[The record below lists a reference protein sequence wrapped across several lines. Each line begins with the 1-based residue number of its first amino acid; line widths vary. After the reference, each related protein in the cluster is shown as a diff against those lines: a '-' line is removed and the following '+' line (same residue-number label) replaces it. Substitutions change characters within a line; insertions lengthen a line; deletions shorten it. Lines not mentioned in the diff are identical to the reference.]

1 MRRRIKEAVDLEL
14 AVVKSLNGANLSVD
28 EIEAMRDLTT
38 RDLMFD
44 YDLDY
49 LLADRVRDH
58 LKSQEYR
65 ANAQDQET
73 PLEDYE
79 PIGTSL
85 TRSFPIEEGKR
96 LTSSGLRR
104 LVLRMISE
112 ERLR

>member
-1 MRRRIKEAVDLEL
+1 MRKRLREAVDLEL
-14 AVVKSLNGANLSVD
+14 AVVKALNGSNLSVD
-28 EIEAMRDLTT
+28 EIEAMRELTT

-49 LLADRVRDH
+49 MLADRVRNYVH
-58 LKSQEYR
+58 GQEYR
-65 ANAQDQET
+65 ANAQDQAT

-79 PIGTSL
+79 PTGTSL
-85 TRSFPIEEGKR
+85 TRSFPIDEGKQ
-96 LTSSGLRR
+96 LRR

>member
-49 LLADRVRDH
+49 LLADRVRTNVH
-58 LKSQEYR
+58 GQEYR
-65 ANAQDQET
+65 INAQ
-73 PLEDYE
+73 DYE

-85 TRSFPIEEGKR
+85 TRSFPIDETKR
-96 LTSSGLRR
+96 LTNKGLRR
-104 LVLRMISE
+104 LVLKMINE

>member
-58 LKSQEYR
+58 LKGQEYR
-65 ANAQDQET
+65 ATAQDQET

-85 TRSFPIEEGKR
+85 TRSFPIEEGRR